1 MSQARWYICLDDG
14 VYSEDEMVGC
24 SGWLVTVHQN
34 WYRRGLA
41 EKIPEDDWYC
51 ERCREVMSGNVE
63 LDHAFCIFCPDKQGL
78 LVKYNGHKDIWAHVN
93 CIEWMPELDFLDDE

>member
-1 MSQARWYICLDDG
+1 
-14 VYSEDEMVGC
+14 
-24 SGWLVTVHQN
+24 
-34 WYRRGLA
+34 
-41 EKIPEDDWYC
+41 
-51 ERCREVMSGNVE
+51 MSGNVE